1 MKKILGLM
9 RRAIQDYNMVEEGD
23 KILVGV
29 SGGKDSMVL
38 LYALSAYQKFCPV
51 HFDLAAVHMSMGFD
65 DSDDTAIREFCE
77 EIKVD
82 YHKIDTNI
90 GKIVF
95 DVRKE
100 KNPCALCARMRRG
113 ALHNEV
119 KNMGFN
125 KIALGHHADDALE
138 TLFMAML
145 YEGRV
150 STFKPNTYLSR
161 KEIHNIRPF
170 IYVTEKQ
177 IQGLVNKKNIPVVK
191 SPCPADKETKRQEIK
206 ELLSGIYK
214 ENPKARE
221 RLMTAIQ
228 NEENFQLWF

>member
-1 MKKILGLM
+1 MKKVLGLM
-9 RRAIQDYNMVEEGD
+9 RRAIQDFDMVNEGD
-23 KILVGV
+23 KILVGL

-51 HFDLAAVHMSMGFD
+51 HFDLAGVHMSMGFE
-65 DSDDTAIREFCE
+65 DSDDTAIRQFCE
-77 EIKVD
+77 ELQVD
-82 YHKIDTNI
+82 YHKIDTDI
-90 GKIVF
+90 GKIIF

-119 KNMGFN
+119 KKMGYN

-138 TLFMAML
+138 TLFMSMI

-161 KEIHNIRPF
+161 KEIYNIRPF
-170 IYVTEKQ
+170 VYVTEKQ
-177 IQGLVNKKNIPVVK
+177 IQGVVNKKNIPVVK
-191 SPCPADKETKRQEIK
+191 SPCPADKTTKREEIK
-206 ELLSGIYK
+206 NLLNDIYR
-214 ENPKARE
+214 ENPKTRE
-221 RLMTAIQ
+221 RLMTALQ